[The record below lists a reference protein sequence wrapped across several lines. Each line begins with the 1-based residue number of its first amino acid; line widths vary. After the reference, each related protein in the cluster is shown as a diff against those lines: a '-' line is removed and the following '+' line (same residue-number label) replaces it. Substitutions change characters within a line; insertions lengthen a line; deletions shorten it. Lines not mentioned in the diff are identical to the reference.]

1 MSKKRFSLQIEP
13 YSFFSHQ
20 NEENTAKRSLFVVL
34 KHFYRN
40 WPKIGHYVKKVFF
53 TINGATYMC
62 FSHKM
67 SKLQLNEACLL
78 YCGIFM
84 KFKKNY

>member
-13 YSFFSHQ
+13 YTFFSHQ

-40 WPKIGHYVKKVFF
+40 
-53 TINGATYMC
+53 
-62 FSHKM
+62 
-67 SKLQLNEACLL
+67 
-78 YCGIFM
+78 
-84 KFKKNY
+84 